1 MPLAL
6 SDAQLKTVML
16 FAAAIPPEKRSMFLE
31 RIGAMLAARGRG
43 HFNDDDVAEVAQLA
57 LTGLVP
63 SVSRIAASMGR

>member
-1 MPLAL
+1 MLAL
-6 SDAQLKTVML
+6 SDSQLETLMT
-16 FAAAIPPEKRSMFLE
+16 FAADIPPDKRSTFLE
-31 RIGAMLAARGRG
+31 RVGAMLAVRGRG

>member
-1 MPLAL
+1 MLGL
-6 SDAQLKTVML
+6 SDAQLQTLMT
-16 FAAAIPPEKRSMFLE
+16 FAADIPPDKRSTFLE
-31 RIGAMLAARGRG
+31 RVGAMLAVRGRG